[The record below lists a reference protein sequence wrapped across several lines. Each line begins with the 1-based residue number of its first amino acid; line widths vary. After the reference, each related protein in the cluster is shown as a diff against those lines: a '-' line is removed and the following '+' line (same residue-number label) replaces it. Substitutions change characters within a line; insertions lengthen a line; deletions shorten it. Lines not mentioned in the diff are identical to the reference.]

1 MKILI
6 TGGLGQAGSYLAER
20 LSETNEITIL
30 DNFSNSLNNT

>member
-6 TGGLGQAGSYLAER
+6 TGGLGQAGSYLAEQ

-30 DNFSNSLNNT
+30 DNFCEPS